1 MPSTAS
7 DFFFNLK
14 ICYIVIYCVLRWLPS
29 THLRPGSA
37 LVWSNIS
44 LEASWYIKFTIFLF
58 TSIIWPEGKS
68 RRCTA
73 EFADSPESDRGRDVN
88 ASAVAPVI
96 LLILG
101 LGPVL
106 LLWGKQKIECKN
118 PAGSFLGFSQR
129 LQIWVCP
136 MYRLT
141 SLNTAL
147 HCHFLATSGKVPSV
161 DECMF
166 NV

>member
-88 ASAVAPVI
+88 ASAVAPCYP
-96 LLILG
+96 LDLRFRTCAAALRQTEDRMQK
-101 LGPVL
+101 PSWQFSRVL
-106 LLWGKQKIECKN
+106 PEATDMSLPNVKIDISEYSSSLSLPGHLWKSPQCG
-118 PAGSFLGFSQR
+118 
-129 LQIWVCP
+129 W
-136 MYRLT
+136 MY
-141 SLNTAL
+141 
-147 HCHFLATSGKVPSV
+147 V
-161 DECMF
+161 
-166 NV
+166 